1 VKKMLAFVL
10 EEADPIESMRVM
22 MDDDA
27 DPALGFLKR
36 HLRGRARE
44 LLEGG

>member
-1 VKKMLAFVL
+1 MNKTLAIVL
-10 EEADPIESMRVM
+10 EEADLIELMRIM

-27 DPALGFLKR
+27 DSALAFLKR
-36 HLRGRARE
+36 HMRGRARE